1 MRKEIFG
8 IPIFEDSVDL
18 SKINISDEPTKPTWD
33 SETPTT
39 FSAKHEVTS
48 ETWEHLIEVIT
59 RNINTIECN
68 YTNAKIFDI
77 WRNVYKKT
85 DYQEPHI
92 HPHCQWSFIIYETV
106 PVSKTVFFHPAMKE
120 IQNHMGMSVS
130 GFPCDY
136 KPNLQKG
143 DIIIFPSF
151 LLHMALHGNDG
162 STIAGNVK
170 LDYPTLHK

>member
-1 MRKEIFG
+1 VRKDIFS
-8 IPIFEDSVDL
+8 IPIFEDHVDL
-18 SKINISDEPTKPTWD
+18 SKISISDEPTELTWD

-39 FSAKHEVTS
+39 FGAKHEIS
-48 ETWEHLIEVIT
+48 GETWNHLIEVIT

-68 YTNAKIFDI
+68 YYNAKIFDI

-92 HPHCQWSFIIYETV
+92 HPQCQWSFIIYETV

-120 IQNHMGMSVS
+120 IQNQMGMSVPC
-130 GFPCDY
+130 FPCDY
-136 KPNLQKG
+136 KPDLKKG

-151 LLHMALHGNDG
+151 LLHMALHGNEG
-162 STIAGNVK
+162 STIAGNIK
-170 LDYPTLHK
+170 LDYPILKK